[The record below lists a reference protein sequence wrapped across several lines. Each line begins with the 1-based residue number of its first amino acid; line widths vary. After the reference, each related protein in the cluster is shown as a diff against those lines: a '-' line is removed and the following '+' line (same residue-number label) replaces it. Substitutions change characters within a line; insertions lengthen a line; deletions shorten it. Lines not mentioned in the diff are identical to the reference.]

1 MTISNTL
8 RRGALALTLA
18 LLPAAA
24 GAQDLATSIG
34 AALDGLGQSF
44 PDGEAEGFAAFLAE
58 APEGITGDTIGHL
71 LYVRRHFDR
80 AAWFFGQDALS
91 DPADPASLANFAA
104 MLAETAAAT
113 GNADWPGTAYLAAAE
128 AARLAPDTAAVQN
141 NLGNAARLA
150 GRHEEAVAAATRA
163 TELAPDEPL
172 YWTNLAR
179 ALDAAGDPAGAASAL
194 AAAHALSPNHMALL
208 EASAALPD
216 TAAPYREELGRACN
230 VDFRCQEICPR
241 SIIGGI
247 MSVTCEMENA
257 SAQMACQAGEPYP
270 VSYRCEEEIPE
281 YGILIPGLNSGF
293 SIAVPGFSTHVV
305 VQGDGT
311 VDVRVEAGV
320 SVGPVGGYVRG
331 DGHFSPSNGAS
342 FDNLGGGVRVNVL
355 PGSPA
360 NQLASDLGHPP
371 VHIEAESVGGQP
383 AQINVEAYNAGL
395 ISF

>member
-1 MTISNTL
+1 MALSTLL

-18 LLPAAA
+18 LPPAGA
-24 GAQDLATSIG
+24 GAQDLADAIG
-34 AALDGLGQSF
+34 TALDGLGASF
-44 PDGEAEGFAAFLAE
+44 PEGEAAGFAAFLAE
-58 APEGITGDTIGHL
+58 APAGVTGDTIGHL

-80 AAWFFGQDALS
+80 AAWFFGQDALA
-91 DPADPASLANFAA
+91 DPADPASLTNFAA
-104 MLAETAAAT
+104 MLDETAAAT
-113 GNADWPGTAYLAAAE
+113 GNADWPQAAYLAAAE
-128 AARLAPDTAAVQN
+128 AARLAPDTAALQN
-141 NLGNAARLA
+141 NLGTAARLT
-150 GRHEEAVAAATRA
+150 GRHDEAVAAATRA

-179 ALDAAGDPAGAASAL
+179 ALNAAGDPAGAARAL
-194 AAAHALSPNHMALL
+194 AAAHALQPNAMAVL
-208 EASAALPD
+208 ETAAALPD
-216 TAAPYREELGRACN
+216 AAAPYREELGRACS

-241 SIIGGI
+241 SIIGGL
-247 MSVTCEMENA
+247 MSVTCEMENS

-293 SIAVPGFSTHVV
+293 SLAIPGFTTHVV
-305 VQGDGT
+305 VQGDGS

-320 SVGPVGGYVRG
+320 NVGPVGGYIRG
-331 DGHFSPSNGAS
+331 DGHYSPTDGAS

-355 PGSPA
+355 PASPA

-383 AQINVEAYNAGL
+383 AQINVEAYNAAL